1 MVSFY
6 LFSLLLRTYI
16 YLLWWYRIGEPPLSL
31 RIRSLF
37 DLLDLL
43 APIFNLSLEV
53 RDSERLLHPLNF
65 YNICVQTILDEFA
78 YLFFILSLGNA

>member
-1 MVSFY
+1 MSH
-6 LFSLLLRTYI
+6 LFRFA
-16 YLLWWYRIGEPPLSL
+16 
-31 RIRSLF
+31 F

-65 YNICVQTILDEFA
+65 YNICVQTIVDEFA